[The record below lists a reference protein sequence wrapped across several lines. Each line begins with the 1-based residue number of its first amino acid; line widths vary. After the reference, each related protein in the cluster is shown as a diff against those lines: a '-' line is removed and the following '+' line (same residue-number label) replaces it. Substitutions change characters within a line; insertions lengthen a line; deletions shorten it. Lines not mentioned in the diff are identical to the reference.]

1 MATRAD
7 MGRLKSKLQTSGD
20 FRWVIEGLPVVAQ
33 YSHPGRK
40 RFEHL
45 GHFPGHNNNSDSL
58 KMWIGVSEQAAQ
70 LLVTLTFRIN
80 AGAGRRSRK
89 KARSKGRLMFLVV
102 PTESLSL
109 KSKEILYN
117 ELNSNEGLRE
127 LMDSPSDVKSGDCT
141 VLDLSFDVPA
151 AKSRVIMMKNPLG
164 HSLQPQP
171 LVLIRKLKRLSEVSA
186 FHLYA
191 NFDQNVQSSI
201 ASVQAMLG
209 NCSTIFNAPGFDFE
223 NFYAGSCEG
232 AFDTWTDQGWTR
244 DEEDMAPSIDQNHS
258 WRSSPPP
265 AYVPKPSRGFPYP
278 AQNKIDHLNHHDPL
292 PSSRKPKSSLP
303 TEQACSSNYTADLL
317 ADLSAGSMTRTSDSS
332 TGKNSICEFTTRT
345 PYIVPQTLSCVSQHS
360 WVSKR
365 SVVGLSSPS
374 IVLDTPTRKR
384 PLCPPTESVGGSDT
398 KRLSRPSITGLRP
411 GADLPPDGC
420 MYYRGVM
427 FQAVTLQSS
436 TEADTVCPTSLH
448 LSVPQ
453 SDSNATAMSP
463 VSAASLHTTPVAP
476 MSYHWRM
483 TLWLERTWNLYPFAH
498 YKFIAKLLRLGDAA
512 HRDDVHA
519 FHDCLVA
526 STVAATEHCARDN
539 VRTSTTCAPNS
550 ITEERARETLRSLA
564 SWLHALDVRAEL
576 DTLPDLVKFSAL
588 QQRAVD
594 LPAEHRAGYGGLI
607 GECTQLR
614 ASIVTSAC
622 IQLGHRVLGRSEQD
636 ERDILSQMSQEEERS
651 RTWISE

>member
-1 MATRAD
+1 
-7 MGRLKSKLQTSGD
+7 
-20 FRWVIEGLPVVAQ
+20 
-33 YSHPGRK
+33 
-40 RFEHL
+40 
-45 GHFPGHNNNSDSL
+45 
-58 KMWIGVSEQAAQ
+58 
-70 LLVTLTFRIN
+70 
-80 AGAGRRSRK
+80 
-89 KARSKGRLMFLVV
+89 
-102 PTESLSL
+102 
-109 KSKEILYN
+109 
-117 ELNSNEGLRE
+117 
-127 LMDSPSDVKSGDCT
+127 
-141 VLDLSFDVPA
+141 
-151 AKSRVIMMKNPLG
+151 
-164 HSLQPQP
+164 
-171 LVLIRKLKRLSEVSA
+171 
-186 FHLYA
+186 
-191 NFDQNVQSSI
+191 
-201 ASVQAMLG
+201 
-209 NCSTIFNAPGFDFE
+209 
-223 NFYAGSCEG
+223 
-232 AFDTWTDQGWTR
+232 
-244 DEEDMAPSIDQNHS
+244 
-258 WRSSPPP
+258 
-265 AYVPKPSRGFPYP
+265 
-278 AQNKIDHLNHHDPL
+278 
-292 PSSRKPKSSLP
+292 
-303 TEQACSSNYTADLL
+303 
-317 ADLSAGSMTRTSDSS
+317 
-332 TGKNSICEFTTRT
+332 
-345 PYIVPQTLSCVSQHS
+345 
-360 WVSKR
+360 
-365 SVVGLSSPS
+365 
-374 IVLDTPTRKR
+374 
-384 PLCPPTESVGGSDT
+384 
-398 KRLSRPSITGLRP
+398 
-411 GADLPPDGC
+411 
-420 MYYRGVM
+420 M

>member
-1 MATRAD
+1 
-7 MGRLKSKLQTSGD
+7 
-20 FRWVIEGLPVVAQ
+20 
-33 YSHPGRK
+33 
-40 RFEHL
+40 
-45 GHFPGHNNNSDSL
+45 
-58 KMWIGVSEQAAQ
+58 
-70 LLVTLTFRIN
+70 
-80 AGAGRRSRK
+80 
-89 KARSKGRLMFLVV
+89 
-102 PTESLSL
+102 
-109 KSKEILYN
+109 
-117 ELNSNEGLRE
+117 
-127 LMDSPSDVKSGDCT
+127 
-141 VLDLSFDVPA
+141 
-151 AKSRVIMMKNPLG
+151 
-164 HSLQPQP
+164 
-171 LVLIRKLKRLSEVSA
+171 
-186 FHLYA
+186 
-191 NFDQNVQSSI
+191 
-201 ASVQAMLG
+201 
-209 NCSTIFNAPGFDFE
+209 
-223 NFYAGSCEG
+223 
-232 AFDTWTDQGWTR
+232 
-244 DEEDMAPSIDQNHS
+244 
-258 WRSSPPP
+258 
-265 AYVPKPSRGFPYP
+265 
-278 AQNKIDHLNHHDPL
+278 
-292 PSSRKPKSSLP
+292 
-303 TEQACSSNYTADLL
+303 
-317 ADLSAGSMTRTSDSS
+317 
-332 TGKNSICEFTTRT
+332 
-345 PYIVPQTLSCVSQHS
+345 
-360 WVSKR
+360 
-365 SVVGLSSPS
+365 
-374 IVLDTPTRKR
+374 
-384 PLCPPTESVGGSDT
+384 
-398 KRLSRPSITGLRP
+398 
-411 GADLPPDGC
+411 
-420 MYYRGVM
+420 M

-476 MSYHWRM
+476 MSYHRRM